1 MMEIVEDQIAEMEQ
15 SRREVRKDIGLMIAT
30 GIFAF
35 TVVWFVSE
43 PSVPAGAAVMCS
55 LLGYAAVM
63 VWASLADRLRCTK
76 RYG

>member
-1 MMEIVEDQIAEMEQ
+1 MMEIVEDQVAEIEQ
-15 SRREVRKDIGLMIAT
+15 SRREVRKEIGLMIAT

-43 PSVPAGAAVMCS
+43 PSVPAGASVVCS

-63 VWASLADRLRCTK
+63 VWASLTDHLRCTK
-76 RYG
+76 R